1 MARNVGV
8 CRAHRAFSYVES
20 ANGCCQFMRVRRFIF
35 TVIVVGCSVKVL
47 LKQRTGKKFLSEHD
61 EWVDDE
67 TNARDF
73 RNSVAAM
80 EYSRTHSTGNT
91 VILLKFHD
99 PRYDLELRNASG

>member
-1 MARNVGV
+1 MPI
-8 CRAHRAFSYVES
+8 
-20 ANGCCQFMRVRRFIF
+20 RRFYF
-35 TVIVVGCSVKVL
+35 ATPAVGCGVKVL
-47 LKQRTGKKFLSEHD
+47 LKQSTGKKFLSEGD

-67 TNARDF
+67 INARDF

-99 PRYDLELRNASG
+99 PRYDLELRSGGG